1 MMPTS
6 ITRWVREGTDAPV
19 ISPPEIE
26 TDEDLARRN
35 AERLA
40 AAKATLGQRYLLHP
54 SNRVRRE
61 AESRSSRVVIL
72 TSVAARTPQEERA
85 A

>member
-6 ITRWVREGTDAPV
+6 IARWVREGTDAPV
-19 ISPPEIE
+19 ICPPEIE
-26 TDEDLARRN
+26 TDEELARRN

-40 AAKATLGQRYLLHP
+40 AAKAKLGQRYLLHP
-54 SNRVRRE
+54 SNHVRRE
-61 AESRSSRVVIL
+61 AESRSRVVIL
-72 TSVAARTPQEERA
+72 TSVAARSPLEERA